1 MRITALSLCLILFAV
16 SAAAD
21 EVHLKDG
28 SVLSGKVT
36 EEKARYLVVDRDRKY
51 AVKKS
56 QVKKIVAGESFMDV
70 YERKLEKLSVDD
82 AEAIFEFGRWLAK
95 NSWKTRASRAYEEV
109 VELDPDHK
117 GARLALGYKLYEGEW
132 VSPREL
138 NIKRGLVEF
147 EGRWY
152 TKHDHAELLAAI
164 KRDKTLRAAYEQR
177 RKVNGKLSKIVRKFR
192 TFDGKQRRKAY
203 DELYR
208 YAEQLNSPELRK
220 LADDTKAYYDHMVK
234 TLCRQMKARSELHLT
249 HTKLRKPVEV
259 FETQL
264 GAAIAIF
271 ASQNPVKIQLPELS
285 IVEIHTTVDI
295 PAGCG

>member
-1 MRITALSLCLILFAV
+1 MRITAFSLCLILFAV

-95 NSWKTRASRAYEEV
+95 NNWKTRASRAYEEV
-109 VELDPDHK
+109 LELDPDHK

-164 KRDKTLRAAYEQR
+164 KMRYIPTKGKAHTDRNTNFAPDSRPTRGNLSNSNIKAPNSRAI
-177 RKVNGKLSKIVRKFR
+177 S
-192 TFDGKQRRKAY
+192 
-203 DELYR
+203 
-208 YAEQLNSPELRK
+208 
-220 LADDTKAYYDHMVK
+220 
-234 TLCRQMKARSELHLT
+234 
-249 HTKLRKPVEV
+249 
-259 FETQL
+259 
-264 GAAIAIF
+264 
-271 ASQNPVKIQLPELS
+271 
-285 IVEIHTTVDI
+285 
-295 PAGCG
+295 